1 MTRRQKVP
9 GFKSE
14 KEEAAW
20 WDAHPEV
27 ITELFLKAK
36 KEGRIKRLPVVR
48 GVTKPVTIRMPVV
61 PEIAATKQSVM
72 AHG

>member
-1 MTRRQKVP
+1 MAIKRRMP
-9 GFKSE
+9 GFRTE

-36 KEGRIKRLPVVR
+36 KKGRIKMLPLVEASARERKARR
-48 GVTKPVTIRMPVV
+48 G
-61 PEIAATKQSVM
+61 
-72 AHG
+72 